1 MLLQEL
7 KNLVTEATEQIKYV
21 YQYDNRPW
29 VIGYSGGKDSTT
41 VIQLIFNALCEIPPE
56 KLYKPVYI
64 ISSDTMVET
73 PLIISYIDS
82 TLNSIQKRASEL
94 KLPISC
100 HKVAPELEKTFW
112 VSLIGKGYP
121 PPRQKFRWCT
131 DKLKIA
137 PANKFILDKVS
148 KFGEVIMVLGVRKGE
163 SQARDQ
169 VLRSHEVEGKILK
182 RHTTLSNAYVYAP
195 IQCFSTEDVWDYL
208 LSTPSPWGRNNN
220 ELLELYQNSSGEC
233 PLVTD
238 QLDKSVNTQSC
249 GNSRFGCWICTV
261 VKEDKALIGFI
272 DNGEDWLEYL
282 LKFRNWLI
290 DIRENEHYRDNKRK
304 DGSVYYLG
312 EGEEKRKG
320 LGPFN
325 LYGRKA
331 ILKELLQ
338 TQKDINED
346 KRTPYK
352 LSLITTEELKEIRKI
367 WLQEGD
373 WEDSLPELYKEV
385 YGTELD
391 WEVNERPLFSEKEL
405 TILEAICKDE
415 NIPAELIKKLIA
427 VESEYYGYKYR
438 NGILKNINSIL
449 NQGWIHSDKIEVL

>member
-1 MLLQEL
+1 MLHKLNNFVKEI
-7 KNLVTEATEQIKYV
+7 TEQIKYV
-21 YQYDNRPW
+21 YLYDMRPW
-29 VIGYSGGKDSTT
+29 VIGYSGGKDSTA
-41 VIQLIFNALCEIPPE
+41 VIQIIFNALCEIDPE
-56 KLYKPVYI
+56 KRNKPVYI

-73 PLIISYIDS
+73 PLIISYIEN
-82 TLNSIQKRASEL
+82 TLRSIQEKASEL
-94 KLPISC
+94 SLPISC
-100 HKVAPELEKTFW
+100 HKVSPEINKTFW

-169 VLRSHEVEGKILK
+169 VLRSHEIEGKILQ
-182 RHTTLSNAYVYAP
+182 RHTTLTNAFVYAP
-195 IQCFSTEDVWDYL
+195 IQNFSTDDVWDYL
-208 LSTPSPWGRNNN
+208 LTTPSPWGGNNN
-220 ELLELYQNSSGEC
+220 KLLELYQNSSGEC

-238 QLDKSVNTQSC
+238 QLDKSVNTPSC

-272 DNGEDWLEYL
+272 ENGEEWLEYL
-282 LKFRNWLI
+282 LIFRNWLI
-290 DIRENEHYRDNKRK
+290 EIRENEQYRDNKRK

-312 EGEEKRKG
+312 EGEDKRKG

-325 LYGRKA
+325 LHGRKA
-331 ILKELLQ
+331 ILKELLLC
-338 TQKDINED
+338 QKTLNED
-346 KRTPYK
+346 NRTPHR
-352 LSLITTEELKEIRKI
+352 LELITREELKEVRKV

-373 WEDSLPELYKEV
+373 WEDSLPDIYKEV
-385 YGTELD
+385 YGIELN
-391 WEVNERPLFSEKEL
+391 WEVNERPLFSENEL
-405 TILEAICKDE
+405 EILGNLCSEEGVSVEI
-415 NIPAELIKKLIA
+415 IKKLIT

-449 NQGWIHSDKIEVL
+449 NQGWIHSEKIEVL